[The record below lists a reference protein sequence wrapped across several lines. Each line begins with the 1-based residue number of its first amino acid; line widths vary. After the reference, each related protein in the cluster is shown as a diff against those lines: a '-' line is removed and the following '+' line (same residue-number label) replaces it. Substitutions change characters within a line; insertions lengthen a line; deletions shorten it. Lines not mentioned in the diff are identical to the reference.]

1 MWKETDRAKKN
12 PEELLLVDWVRELH
26 SQGEIIRAVDPILD
40 DCDPDEV
47 ELVLVL
53 GLLSSLPHPNHRPSM
68 RRILQIL
75 LGDVILPPLPHGIH
89 LEESMVMEFSN
100 DSDPSNY
107 SMTSSLSSSFKSF
120 DKIVASP
127 HAPVIL

>member
-1 MWKETDRAKKN
+1 M
-12 PEELLLVDWVRELH
+12 DWVRELH

-53 GLLSSLPHPNHRPSM
+53 GLLSSLPHPDHRPSM
-68 RRILQIL
+68 RRILQIQ
-75 LGDVILPPLPHGIH
+75 LGDVSPPLLPHDIH
-89 LEESMVMEFSN
+89 LEESRVMEFSN

-127 HAPVIL
+127 HELVIL